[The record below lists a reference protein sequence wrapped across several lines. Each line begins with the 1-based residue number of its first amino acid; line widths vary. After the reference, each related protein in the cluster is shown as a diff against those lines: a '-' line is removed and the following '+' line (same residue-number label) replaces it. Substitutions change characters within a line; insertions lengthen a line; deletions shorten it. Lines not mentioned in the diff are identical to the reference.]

1 MKYKLSEI
9 SKYVTDKIDV
19 ESISISQYIS
29 TENMLEGKKGITTI
43 EKLPNVKRVTAF
55 KKKDI
60 LISNIRPYFKKIWFA
75 EFDGGCSSDVLVFR
89 ASDVVTSEF
98 LFTLLLQDT
107 FFDQMVLSSKGTKM
121 PRGDKKAIMNLEF
134 YIPNLIIQNKISQI
148 LFNIKEKIEL
158 NNQIIDTLEEM
169 ASTLFKRW
177 FVDFEFPDENG
188 NPYKSSGGKMIDSEL
203 GEIPEEWEVTTL
215 KNFSVNMKSGGT
227 PSRKIEEYWEEGTIP
242 WIKTKEINNNYII
255 SSEEKITN
263 LGLVNSSAKMIKPNS
278 ILIAMYGTTAGQL
291 GFLTFPSS
299 TNQACCSVESDFPMY
314 TFLLLKNK
322 QEYIKSLATGSAQQN
337 LSKKILEEIKIVVAE
352 NELLIKFEDK
362 CNFTKYINSLSLE
375 NEKIE
380 NIKNSLIPKL
390 LSGEIGV

>member
-1 MKYKLSEI
+1 M
-9 SKYVTDKIDV
+9 
-19 ESISISQYIS
+19 
-29 TENMLEGKKGITTI
+29 
-43 EKLPNVKRVTAF
+43 
-55 KKKDI
+55 
-60 LISNIRPYFKKIWFA
+60 
-75 EFDGGCSSDVLVFR
+75 LVFR